1 MVMNVDFAPTILDFG
16 GVPVPS
22 GMQGRSL
29 RPLMEGRSPEDWRQ
43 STYYAYY
50 ENSWELVGKGEE
62 AMAEPFRYFT
72 PHRVGPHRGVRTS
85 RYKLIEYYGEGD
97 YWELFDL
104 EADPDELANR
114 YPDPAYADVVD
125 DLKAELLR
133 VRRTYR
139 DLG

>member
-1 MVMNVDFAPTILDFG
+1 M
-16 GVPVPS
+16 
-22 GMQGRSL
+22 
-29 RPLMEGRSPEDWRQ
+29 RPLMEGRSPADWRR

-72 PHRVGPHRGVRTS
+72 PHRVGPHRGVRTR

-104 EADPDELANR
+104 ETDPDELVNR
-114 YPDPAYADVVD
+114 YGDPDCVAITDE
-125 DLKAELLR
+125 LKAELGRLR
-133 VRRTYR
+133 TGYR
-139 DLG
+139 DLA